1 MKTIKFLLP
10 VAALFISA
18 IAFGQKANTHR
29 VEKLNSKT
37 YKSSADRRE
46 SARVNGVTNANEH
59 ANANAQR
66 NANENSVLNGTTTT
80 AKTKYKVKNKR
91 TDADKRK
98 YGTRKKN

>member
-10 VAALFISA
+10 VAAMFVSA
-18 IAFGQKANTHR
+18 IAFGQKSNQNR
-29 VEKLNSKT
+29 MEKQNAKA
-37 YKSSADRRE
+37 YHSSTDRRE
-46 SARVNGVTNANEH
+46 TARVNGAVNANEH

-80 AKTKYKVKNKR
+80 TKTKYKVKNKR

-98 YGTRKKN
+98 YGNKKKD